1 MLSELE
7 DAREAERA
15 RIARELHDE
24 VGQGLL
30 VLRMD
35 LVRLQQQLG
44 AGQHP
49 AQALLQEGL
58 ARLDQSLGGVRMIIN
73 DLHPVVL
80 EQGLADACAW
90 QLQQFRLRS
99 GLSCKLRVIG
109 DPVELDARC
118 KLAMFRIL
126 QESLNNILRH
136 ARAANVTVVLAQ
148 SPQQLELT
156 VIDDGVGLAQAA
168 TDVGGR
174 HGIRGMRERA
184 GMLGGRLRIATV
196 ATGGVVLH
204 VAVPLMRE
212 RRRTGGDRR
221 RDGQRAAAAQHGN
234 APAQIL

>member
-1 MLSELE
+1 MRTELE

-35 LVRLQQQLG
+35 LVRLQRQLG
-44 AGQHP
+44 ARLRP

-58 ARLDQSLGGVRMIIN
+58 ARLDQSLDSVQLIIN

-90 QLQQFRLRS
+90 QVQQFRVRS
-99 GLSCKLRVIG
+99 GLSCRMRVTG
-109 DPVELDARC
+109 SPAELDARC
-118 KLAMFRIL
+118 KMAMFRIL

-136 ARAANVTVVLAQ
+136 ARASNVMVVLAQ

-156 VIDDGVGLAQAA
+156 VIDDGVGLAQSD
-168 TDVGGR
+168 TDAGAS
-174 HGIRGMRERA
+174 HGIQGMRERA
-184 GMLGGRLRIATV
+184 AMLGGLLRIGAV

-204 VAVPLMRE
+204 VSIPLARE
-212 RRRTGGDRR
+212 RRQSGDDRR
-221 RDGQRAAAAQHGN
+221 RDGPARA
-234 APAQIL
+234 